1 MAYTTPS
8 TVGGSDVL
16 TAALWNTQI
25 RDNFSFLATLQ
36 FTTEAARDA
45 AIPTPIAGQRAR
57 LTAPVT
63 NTAVGSNTSIASGI
77 TTVYDGTRWICTT
90 PICASYGYGVTNAT
104 AAWTRLLAGL
114 LSVTMVTG
122 SRVLIQFGGMA
133 TVSSG
138 AGDNTIGVNNAV
150 SLPDNTGLLTT
161 RLTTQSNPSFVQYVR
176 TVTPGTNVFQWFAY
190 QFGGGTQTLAT
201 TAITITSLA

>member
-8 TVGGSDVL
+8 TVSGSDVL

-36 FTTEAARDA
+36 FTTEADRDA
-45 AIPTPIAGQRAR
+45 AITTPIAGQRVR

-63 NTAVGSNTSIASGI
+63 NTAVGSLTSIASGI
-77 TTVYDGTRWICTT
+77 TTVYDGTRWVCVT
-90 PICASYGYGVTNAT
+90 PICASYGYGVTNAVSS
-104 AAWTRLLAGL
+104 WTRLLAGS

-133 TVSSG
+133 TVTSG
-138 AGDNTIGVNNAV
+138 AGDNTIGVNNSLAGFV
-150 SLPDNTGLLTT
+150 SGQTLTT
-161 RLTTQSNPSFVQYVR
+161 RLTTQSNPSFVQCVR
-176 TVTPGTNVFQWFAY
+176 TVTPGTNVFEWFAN
-190 QFGGGTQTLAT
+190 QVGGGTETLAT
-201 TAITITSLA
+201 TTITITALA